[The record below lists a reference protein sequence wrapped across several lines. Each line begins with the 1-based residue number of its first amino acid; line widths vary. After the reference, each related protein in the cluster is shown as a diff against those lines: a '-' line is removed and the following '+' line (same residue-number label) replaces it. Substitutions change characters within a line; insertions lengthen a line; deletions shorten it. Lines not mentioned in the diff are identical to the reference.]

1 MIITCL
7 DLEGVLVPEVW
18 INVAEKTGIEALKL
32 TTRDIQDYD
41 ELMTHRLKVIAEHKL
56 TLSYIQEVI
65 GTLSP
70 FEGAIEFL
78 DWLRT
83 QSQVVILSDTF
94 EEFAQPL
101 MKQLKMPTILCHNLS
116 VDSDGK
122 ISDYHLRLPDP
133 KKKAIQAFKSLN
145 YKTIAA
151 GDSYNDVSMLLEADR
166 AAFFKPPQSIA
177 DQFPQL
183 PVARDY
189 EAFQT
194 LLEQYFKE
202 LAWS

>member
-18 INVAEKTGIEALKL
+18 ISVAEKTGIEALRL

-41 ELMTHRLKVIAEHKL
+41 ELMTHRLKVISEQGL
-56 TLSYIQEVI
+56 TLADIQGVI
-65 GTLSP
+65 ATLSP
-70 FEGAIEFL
+70 LEGAVEFL
-78 DWLRT
+78 DGLRD
-83 QSQVVILSDTF
+83 QCQVVILSDTF

-101 MKQLKMPTILCHNLS
+101 MRQLKMPTILCHSLS
-116 VDSDGK
+116 LDETGH
-122 ISDYHLRLPDP
+122 IRDYHLRLPDP
-133 KKKAIQAFKSLN
+133 KKKAIQAFKGLN

-151 GDSYNDVSMLLEADR
+151 GDSYNDVSMLLEADQGI
-166 AAFFKPPQSIA
+166 FFRPPQAIA

-189 EAFQT
+189 EAFT
-194 LLEQYFKE
+194 KLLEQSMNE
-202 LAWS
+202 LK